1 MHATLLL
8 WGAAA
13 RYPEAGRMVP
23 FGMAAARSPIVRPQP
38 FAHGAIISLAIDAM
52 TSTGDGVGR
61 VVLPDDGGLWVVMVP
76 FVMPGERVRVKVI
89 QNHKRHSSARV
100 VEILEPSPD
109 RQQPACLLFGLCG
122 GCTYQH
128 ARYATQLSWKA
139 AQVANIL
146 ERIGRL
152 EPAFIETVVQPTIG
166 SPKQLAYRSKLTPHV
181 HGGAMGFVASED
193 PAMLVDVPRCELAT
207 EPINDALVEERG
219 HYLSSGNVPSLADTL
234 LLRHTDRDGVVTDPS
249 TPITEQVNGLKLTF
263 SAGDFF
269 QNNLFLL
276 PALVDYVLD
285 QALGAALGESGGTDG
300 SPTPSPIENLIDAYC
315 GSGLFALSAA
325 ASPRHSVRS
334 VVGVEVMES
343 AVEAARKNAEANGLT
358 NVRFLAASA
367 ERIFEELLFDGRDAA
382 LIIDPPRKGC
392 GTAFLSQL
400 VRFAPRRL
408 VYVSC
413 SPDTMARD
421 LIELLGAGYSLRRC
435 QPFDMFPQTRHI
447 ECVATLEWPESGSP
461 PERPRTRRIESLNVP
476 NVR

>member
-1 MHATLLL
+1 
-8 WGAAA
+8 
-13 RYPEAGRMVP
+13 
-23 FGMAAARSPIVRPQP
+23 
-38 FAHGAIISLAIDAM
+38 
-52 TSTGDGVGR
+52 
-61 VVLPDDGGLWVVMVP
+61 
-76 FVMPGERVRVKVI
+76 
-89 QNHKRHSSARV
+89 
-100 VEILEPSPD
+100 
-109 RQQPACLLFGLCG
+109 
-122 GCTYQH
+122 
-128 ARYATQLSWKA
+128 
-139 AQVANIL
+139 
-146 ERIGRL
+146 
-152 EPAFIETVVQPTIG
+152 
-166 SPKQLAYRSKLTPHV
+166 
-181 HGGAMGFVASED
+181 MGFVASED

-461 PERPRTRRIESLNVP
+461 PVPEPVVLSL
-476 NVR
+476 